1 MALSGRNEDCN
12 WPYFRFDDVL
22 LTNGL
27 QEGKKI
33 GDFQNLELHLRNS
46 ESVHT
51 TYLRALGRVLNT
63 LKIMTRKFSSD
74 IHGVELIYGNQ

>member
-27 QEGKKI
+27 QEGKKN
-33 GDFQNLELHLRNS
+33 GDAQNLELHVRDS
-46 ESVHT
+46 ESVYT
-51 TYLRALGRVLNT
+51 VYLLALGRLLST
-63 LKIMTRKFSSD
+63 LKMTACVAES
-74 IHGVELIYGNQ
+74 